1 MGRAACT
8 GACAWPQ
15 AALRRQPRA
24 LTSRSC
30 WRSWGSCCS
39 AWSLRAHHLTLQCPW
54 LPCACMQASSTHARR
69 SWRSAW
75 ARARRCSWSPG
86 RACSRSCRCGPGP
99 AARAPPGKPRLAAAG
114 SPAART
120 KRSRLPVAPACSLS
134 PGLYPAPARLAH
146 VSLPLALHTPRS
158 TRVPLLPAPDAPR
171 WAAMAPFGAERGA
184 RQATATA
191 TASASVAAAPTAVS
205 GTPISGANTT
215 VSGAPAG
222 TAAAAA
228 SATAT
233 PAAPLLVCRPAY
245 LQLTVYPGAR
255 RPAGPVLPCCRSA
268 RRRRP

>member
-1 MGRAACT
+1 MAQLGVLLLCMVITCPPPDPTVPLGCPAPACKPPARMRAGPGGVRGQERDAAAGPLVVRAR
-8 GACAWPQ
+8 GAAG
-15 AALRRQPRA
+15 AALAP
-24 LTSRSC
+24 
-30 WRSWGSCCS
+30 
-39 AWSLRAHHLTLQCPW
+39 P
-54 LPCACMQASSTHARR
+54 
-69 SWRSAW
+69 
-75 ARARRCSWSPG
+75 
-86 RACSRSCRCGPGP
+86 
-99 AARAPPGKPRLAAAG
+99 RAPPGKPRLAAAD

-134 PGLYPAPARLAH
+134 PGLHPAPARLAH

-158 TRVPLLPAPDAPR
+158 TRVPLPPAPDAPR